1 MQFSDLFDEVPIVAA
16 VKSEN
21 ELSASLMCDSNV
33 VFLLFGDICNIPQLV
48 KEIKDSG
55 KLAIVH
61 IDLIEGLAA
70 REVGVDFIK
79 EHTEADGIISTKAGL
94 IRYAKTLG
102 LITIRR
108 FFLLD
113 SLALDTISKQSALAD
128 ADAFEV
134 LPGVMPKIISHIV
147 SECDKPIIA
156 GGLIRD
162 KDDVVNA
169 VSAGAIAVSST
180 NSKVWFL

>member
-21 ELSASLMCDSNV
+21 ELNASLMCDSNV
-33 VFLLFGDICNIPQLV
+33 VFLLFGDICNIASLV
-48 KEIKDSG
+48 KTVKDSG

-61 IDLIEGLAA
+61 IDLIDGLAP
-70 REVGVDFIK
+70 REVGVDFIR
-79 EHTEADGIISTKAGL
+79 ENTNADGIISTKAGL
-94 IRYAKTLG
+94 IKYAKSLG
-102 LITIRR
+102 LITVRR

-113 SLALDTISKQSALAD
+113 SMALETIARQSDHAD

-134 LPGVMPKIISHIV
+134 LPGVMPKIIAQV
-147 SECDKPIIA
+147 ASECSRPIIA

-169 VSAGAIAVSST
+169 LSAGAIAVSST
-180 NSKVWFL
+180 NSQVWFM

>member
-1 MQFSDLFDEVPIVAA
+1 MQFSDLFEDAPIVAA
-16 VKSEN
+16 VKSEE
-21 ELSASLMCDSNV
+21 ELSASLTCDSTV
-33 VFLLFGDICNIPQLV
+33 VFLLFGDICNLPELV
-48 KEIKDSG
+48 KTVKSSG
-55 KLAIVH
+55 KLVIVH

-70 REVGVDFIK
+70 REVGVDYIK

-94 IRYAKTLG
+94 IRYAKSLG
-102 LITIRR
+102 LIAIRR

-113 SLALDTISKQSALAD
+113 SMALDTISKQSAAAD

-169 VSAGAIAVSST
+169 LSAGAIAVSST